1 MEFVP
6 ILVLGATVKKLV
18 DFVRFF
24 RTGNYEAI
32 AIQVLAWIGGA
43 AVVALAAHTTWA
55 DGIVIGDTALRHMNL
70 ASQILAGIALGSAAS
85 LAHDVAPAPAATA
98 AVAAVGAHRKE

>member
-18 DFVRFF
+18 DFVRFARAGEF
-24 RTGNYEAI
+24 ESI
-32 AIQVLAWIGGA
+32 AIQLIAWAGGIG
-43 AVVALAAHTTWA
+43 VTMLAAHTAWA
-55 DGIVIGDTALRHMNL
+55 DGIVIGDQALAGMSA

-85 LAHDVAPAPAATA
+85 LAHDLRPHPQPNDKA
-98 AVAAVGAHRKE
+98 GAHRKG

>member
-18 DFVRFF
+18 DFVRFA
-24 RTGNYEAI
+24 RTGDFEAI
-32 AIQVLAWIGGA
+32 FVQLLAWAGG
-43 AVVALAAHTTWA
+43 VGVTMLAAHTAWA
-55 DGIVIGDTALRHMNL
+55 DGIVLGDQALAGMGV

-85 LAHDVAPAPAATA
+85 LAHDLKPHPEPGP
-98 AVAAVGAHRKE
+98 VGAHRKG